1 MPIVWMYSFFDTFNL
16 RAQIGAGTAPQDDY
30 LVHINWHDQRM
41 EQFMLDSHK
50 LLGWG
55 LIALGALTTS
65 LLPVLAQAQE
75 FVSIKGKTV
84 NVREQPN
91 TRSATLWELSKGYP
105 LQVTQRKGQWL
116 RVKDYEST
124 LGWVH
129 APLTSKSPHMVVTAR
144 TANLR
149 SGPGQKHQRVGK
161 LEQHEVLQTLKKQG
175 SWAQVQRSNGQS
187 GWVAKNLVWGW

>member
-1 MPIVWMYSFFDTFNL
+1 MPCNPS
-16 RAQIGAGTAPQDDY
+16 RTATW
-30 LVHINWHDQRM
+30 IRKAAT
-41 EQFMLDSHK
+41 SAASSA
-50 LLGWG
+50 
-55 LIALGALTTS
+55 LIALTALSTS
-65 LLPVLAQAQE
+65 LMPAAAQAQE
-75 FVSIKGKTV
+75 FVSIKGNSV
-84 NVREQPN
+84 NVREKPS
-91 TRSATLWELSKGYP
+91 TRSSTQWELSKGYP

-116 RVKDYEST
+116 RVKDYEAT

-149 SGPGQKHQRVGK
+149 SGPGQKHGRVGQLK
-161 LEQHEVLQTLKKQG
+161 QYEVLQTLKKQG